1 MGSIMSKVQAY
12 SQSSAGKKKIA
23 DSIADIQDNG
33 GVAQSGARF
42 RTQSDVEQAVEI
54 MKGLLYRSADASG
67 LPESVMEA
75 FDEMSHSTTLV
86 QPDGSA
92 TASISL
98 GSDLSRQSLDPF
110 RYSGIDNIVALFN
123 RGYTASDHAYGY
135 WHGIKMRSLKERPAL
150 YFMQAAVAD
159 FNSGHGASN
168 NIVATLSDEY

>member
-1 MGSIMSKVQAY
+1 MAVINMGSIMRKVQAY

-75 FDEMSHSTTLV
+75 FDEKSHSTTLV

-98 GSDLSRQSLDPF
+98 
-110 RYSGIDNIVALFN
+110 
-123 RGYTASDHAYGY
+123 
-135 WHGIKMRSLKERPAL
+135 
-150 YFMQAAVAD
+150 
-159 FNSGHGASN
+159 
-168 NIVATLSDEY
+168 